1 LLLPAPRL
9 LLRALLRYAVLLVT
23 LGLLRGLGPRA
34 LRFLLDALLLLLR
47 LLPWLHALLGL
58 LLDALRLLAFRLW
71 RCPLLALRRLLL
83 HSLLRRLRGT
93 LWLLPLRRLRST
105 LRLLLGRRL
114 LRPLRPLWLDVR
126 LWLCPLRLLFLHSL
140 LRACR
145 GLPTFRLLRALG
157 MLLLTRPAALL
168 LTLFVFLVLRVHW

>member
-1 LLLPAPRL
+1 LLLPPPCL

-23 LGLLRGLGPRA
+23 LGLLRCLLPRA
-34 LRFLLDALLLLLR
+34 LRFLLDTLLLWLL

-58 LLDALRLLAFRLW
+58 LLGSLRLLAFRLW

-93 LWLLPLRRLRST
+93 LWLL
-105 LRLLLGRRL
+105 LGRHL
-114 LRPLRPLWLDVR
+114 LHPLRPLWLDAR
-126 LWLCPLRLLFLHSL
+126 LWLCPLRLLFLHPL
-140 LRACR
+140 LRACL

-157 MLLLTRPAALL
+157 MLLLSRPAALL

>member
-1 LLLPAPRL
+1 MLLPAPRL

-34 LRFLLDALLLLLR
+34 LRFLLDALLWLR

-58 LLDALRLLAFRLW
+58 LFDALRLLAFRLW

-93 LWLLPLRRLRST
+93 LWLLLRRLRGT
-105 LRLLLGRRL
+105 LWLLLGRRL
-114 LRPLRPLWLDVR
+114 LRPLWPLWLDAR
-126 LWLCPLRLLFLHSL
+126 LWLCPLRLLFLHPL
-140 LRACR
+140 LRACL

-157 MLLLTRPAALL
+157 MLRLSRPAALL

>member
-1 LLLPAPRL
+1 LLLPPPCL

-34 LRFLLDALLLLLR
+34 LRFLLGALLWLR

-58 LLDALRLLAFRLW
+58 QFDALRLLAFRLW

-93 LWLLPLRRLRST
+93 LWLL
-105 LRLLLGRRL
+105 LGRHL
-114 LRPLRPLWLDVR
+114 LHPLRPLWLDAR
-126 LWLCPLRLLFLHSL
+126 LWLCPLRLLFLHPL
-140 LRACR
+140 LRACL
-145 GLPTFRLLRALG
+145 GLPTLRLLRALG
-157 MLLLTRPAALL
+157 MLLLSRPAALL

>member
-1 LLLPAPRL
+1 LLPPPRL

-34 LRFLLDALLLLLR
+34 LRFLLDALLLWLL
-47 LLPWLHALLGL
+47 LLPWLHALLRL
-58 LLDALRLLAFRLW
+58 LLGSLRLLAFRLW

-93 LWLLPLRRLRST
+93 LWLL
-105 LRLLLGRRL
+105 LGRHL
-114 LRPLRPLWLDVR
+114 LHPLRPLWLDAR
-126 LWLCPLRLLFLHSL
+126 LWLCPLRLLFLHPL
-140 LRACR
+140 LRACL

-157 MLLLTRPAALL
+157 MLLLSRPAALL

>member
-34 LRFLLDALLLLLR
+34 LRFLLDALLWLR

-58 LLDALRLLAFRLW
+58 LFDALRLLAFRLW

-93 LWLLPLRRLRST
+93 LWLL
-105 LRLLLGRRL
+105 LLRRL
-114 LRPLRPLWLDVR
+114 LRPLWPLWLDAR
-126 LWLCPLRLLFLHSL
+126 LWLCPLRLLFLHPL
-140 LRACR
+140 LRACL

-157 MLLLTRPAALL
+157 MLLLSRPAALL

>member
-1 LLLPAPRL
+1 MLLPAPRL

-34 LRFLLDALLLLLR
+34 LRFLLDALLLR

-71 RCPLLALRRLLL
+71 RCPLLALRRLLF

-93 LWLLPLRRLRST
+93 LWLL
-105 LRLLLGRRL
+105 LGRHL
-114 LRPLRPLWLDVR
+114 LHPLRPLWLDAR
-126 LWLCPLRLLFLHSL
+126 LWLCPLRLLFLHPL
-140 LRACR
+140 LRACL

-157 MLLLTRPAALL
+157 MLLLSRPAALL